1 MISLQGKTKT
11 YLGAI
16 YESCYIIDRLVN
28 QNSYPLKDWHF
39 EHMQKTIVKFIS
51 GLSELESNSSWK
63 KRQHKKYSGNI
74 SYVRRSIQ
82 FDIKHGVTGEE
93 VTTFLDKVRNDLSF
107 SNVRKSAGS
116 GERLDNL
123 QVQLIDRPQYRY

>member
-1 MISLQGKTKT
+1 MLYTRST
-11 YLGAI
+11 I
-16 YESCYIIDRLVN
+16 YKNCYIIVRLAIK

-51 GLSELESNSSWK
+51 GLSELDSDSRWK

-74 SYVRRSIQ
+74 GYVRRSVQ
-82 FDIKHGVTGEE
+82 FDIKHGVTGE
-93 VTTFLDKVRNDLSF
+93 VITFLDKVRNDISF
-107 SNVRKSAGS
+107 TDVRKSAGS

-123 QVQLIDRPQYRY
+123 QIQLIERPRYTW